1 MYFYPIKVQNQKEV
15 LANKKG
21 ELQLYEKIIDRTF
34 DFISERINENEKKQ
48 VLVKELNQFVGQA
61 IGELLVEEQEFYQ
74 SDHRDK
80 LKVPPY
86 NGVRR
91 LPRGEDLLLDAGE
104 DLQIITKDE
113 NHNQN

>member
-61 IGELLVEEQEFYQ
+61 IGELLVEE
-74 SDHRDK
+74 
-80 LKVPPY
+80 
-86 NGVRR
+86 
-91 LPRGEDLLLDAGE
+91 
-104 DLQIITKDE
+104 
-113 NHNQN
+113 